1 MRNTL
6 IASAAAALI
15 SMTAG
20 SALAQQQPPA
30 PAAPAPAAP
39 GAQPQPALPAFDQ
52 PTWTKICV
60 KDTKE
65 ICRTVRDLLLPNT
78 QWTMTMQVSQEKGG
92 KPSLTVIIPGGVV
105 LPLGARVL
113 VDGQTLD
120 TAKYRI
126 CYGPSCVADM
136 PLSEANLATM
146 KKGKKLTV
154 QAMTFQ
160 GQPVA
165 LDMSLDGFG
174 KTIDGAGIDTAAYQ
188 AQVQAFNQ
196 NLQKIFQPMIDAQ
209 KAQQQQQ
216 QQNPPAAPAQ

>member
-1 MRNTL
+1 
-6 IASAAAALI
+6 
-15 SMTAG
+15 MTAG

-136 PLSEANLATM
+136 PLSEANLPARLGFTVT
-146 KKGKKLTV
+146 KKVGNAVVRNRTRRR
-154 QAMTFQ
+154 
-160 GQPVA
+160 
-165 LDMSLDGFG
+165 
-174 KTIDGAGIDTAAYQ
+174 
-188 AQVQAFNQ
+188 
-196 NLQKIFQPMIDAQ
+196 
-209 KAQQQQQ
+209 
-216 QQNPPAAPAQ
+216 